1 LSTASRQTDSLHIES
16 HEALLQQPADAGPIG
31 LEPRRHLD
39 AIVVPTIRPQS
50 LGQAIA
56 LARAIGCA
64 LVVLCST
71 AEQATKARSECGS
84 LDDVLVT
91 YVSPSAAENL
101 LPLLTSQHPQIDIAT
116 SCHVDIA
123 RKRNVGLLLAR
134 LCGWST
140 IMFLDDDIRD
150 LTVSA
155 VSAAAAL
162 AARFQAVG
170 FKISHYPDNSVV
182 CHAHRLAG
190 GTQDV
195 FPGGSALV
203 VNVFGN
209 DTMFP
214 TIYNEDWLFLF
225 DAVEWHS
232 IALAGTLSQLEY
244 DPFARP
250 QRAASEEFG
259 DVIAEG
265 LYWLLHEG
273 GTVLDA
279 SLAFWRSM
287 LERRSRL
294 IDHIASELPLR
305 RKDGPVTDYALK
317 SLGAARG
324 RLAGIT
330 EQACASFVGAWRTD
344 VDVWRKQLTDLP
356 VLADLAGAA
365 KYLDLPT
372 LGRGVIRCLEAMQPG
387 STGPRR

>member
-1 LSTASRQTDSLHIES
+1 MSLRPAITLASSID
-16 HEALLQQPADAGPIG
+16 
-31 LEPRRHLD
+31 
-39 AIVVPTIRPQS
+39 
-50 LGQAIA
+50 
-56 LARAIGCA
+56 CA

-71 AEQATKARSECGS
+71 PEQAALATQECGL
-84 LDDVLVT
+84 LDYVLVT

-101 LPLLTSQHPQIDIAT
+101 PAFLTSRHPQIDIAT

-134 LCGWST
+134 LCGWRT
-140 IMFLDDDIRD
+140 IMFLDDDIRA
-150 LTVSA
+150 LTASA
-155 VSAAAAL
+155 VAAAAAL

-170 FKISHYPDNSVV
+170 FKINHYPDNSVV

-203 VNVFGN
+203 ADVSRS

-214 TIYNEDWLFLF
+214 MIYNEDWLFLF
-225 DAVEWHS
+225 DAAQRRSV
-232 IALAGTLSQLEY
+232 ALAGTLSQLKY
-244 DPFARP
+244 SPFARP

-265 LYWLLHEG
+265 LYRLLHEG

-279 SLAFWRSM
+279 SLAYWRST
-287 LERRSRL
+287 LERRCRL
-294 IDHIASELPLR
+294 IDHVASELRLR
-305 RKDGPVTDYALK
+305 RKDKPVTEYALR

-330 EQACASFVGAWRTD
+330 EQACLSFVRDWRMD
-344 VDVWRKQLTDLP
+344 IDAWRKQLADLP
-356 VLADLAGAA
+356 VLANLADAA
-365 KYLDLPT
+365 KYLYLPT
-372 LGRGVIRCLEAMQPG
+372 LDRGVR
-387 STGPRR
+387 